1 MATVGIEGDVLINAK
16 PYRIDVTSYQRRDIV
31 DFSPR
36 ASTATGA
43 SISYSELGLYQTLTQ
58 EDFRHGFG
66 FYRFTD
72 AAGYQRTEGDMDT
85 RHPGLV
91 MRYTKVA
98 DVSDTNNN
106 LKNGGVTFGQYF
118 YTWGPGDGESPNT
131 DGVREF
137 KKDREGGEWTEALGD
152 DTNYLIV
159 GNSYIFALRNG
170 NRVQKAGLGDQPL
183 VSGDW
188 SNAGLDGNIPTD
200 MKIAAMHGGFLW
212 FAEDGNSFVHYDDT
226 DDMSTLEG
234 NGETDANVVVV
245 GPGGLPIVNMISFA
259 NALYVARKDGLW
271 VVNQDDEFTARQ
283 VLNFSAEA
291 HADNFRSM
299 VVFQGALYF
308 PIRHR
313 IYRWTGSTIVDVTP
327 QRLDDTFPFNQFSEY
342 DNFISR
348 GSYLYC
354 TAQTDESPYTQ
365 SILAYDGVGWHRLMD
380 PIVSHASDEISMMAL
395 DPANDYIWFHLNKS
409 SDATYFIPLREKS
422 DFPKESF
429 STSSHISGVDTHYW
443 YSSIHDMGFRK
454 VTKSL
459 RSIEFETDNC
469 DSNNTITVAYSL
481 DGAAFTSDDLSSSGV
496 INADTYT
503 TLTFDDTKEF
513 KNIQLR
519 LDFTAEAAQ
528 SPVLKSLSMK
538 YMMRP
543 DTSSGYVFDVI
554 AASDL
559 EYGGVVDSRTAA
571 EIISDL
577 LTVRAST
584 APVVFVN
591 LVGET
596 KNVYLASITES
607 ARSRESENPEL
618 PDVEHRVRISLVET

>member
-1 MATVGIEGDVLINAK
+1 MASIGLEGDVLIDSK
-16 PYRIDVTSYQRRDIV
+16 PYRIDITSYQRRDIV

-66 FYRFTD
+66 FYRYSE
-72 AAGYQRTEGDMDT
+72 AAGFQRTEGDMDT

-91 MRYTKVA
+91 MRYTEA
-98 DVSDTNNN
+98 ASSDTNDAV
-106 LKNGGVTFGQYF
+106 KNGGVTFGSDF
-118 YTWGPGDGESPNT
+118 YTWGAAVRVFSGGSWSESASGASNQLVVGGTYIFNLKDGARVQRKTSGGSWENAGT
-131 DGVREF
+131 DG
-137 KKDREGGEWTEALGD
+137 
-152 DTNYLIV
+152 NPP
-159 GNSYIFALRNG
+159 N
-170 NRVQKAGLGDQPL
+170 
-183 VSGDW
+183 
-188 SNAGLDGNIPTD
+188 D
-200 MKIAAMHGGFLW
+200 MKMATIHGGKMW
-212 FAEDGNSFVHYDDT
+212 FAEDENSFVHFDSEDDL
-226 DDMSTLEG
+226 SNLEG
-234 NGETDANVVVV
+234 DGKSDGAVVVV
-245 GPGGLPIVNMISFA
+245 GPGGLAILNMISFA

-271 VVNQDDEFTARQ
+271 VINQDNENKARQ
-283 VLNFSAEA
+283 ILNFSAEA
-291 HADNFRSM
+291 HDDNFRSM

-313 IYRWTGSTIVDVTP
+313 IYRWTGATIVDVTP
-327 QRLDDTFPFNQFSEY
+327 QRLDDTFPFLVYGDY

-354 TAQTDESPYTQ
+354 TAKTSVSSYTQ

-380 PIVSHASDEISMMAL
+380 PIVGSASDEISMMAL

-409 SDATYFIPLREKS
+409 SDATYYIELDKKS
-422 DFPKESF
+422 EFPKASF
-429 STSSHISGVDTHYW
+429 NTSSHISGVDNHYW

-459 RSIEFETDNC
+459 RSIEFETNNC

-481 DGAAFTSDDLSSSGV
+481 DGGGFINTDLSDPGGGIGV

-543 DTSSGYVFDVI
+543 DTSFGYVFDVI
-554 AASDL
+554 VSSNL
-559 EYGGVVDSRTAA
+559 EYGGGVDDRTAA
-571 EIISDL
+571 GIMDDL
-577 LTVRAST
+577 EAVRAST
-584 APVVFVN
+584 QPVAFVN
-591 LVGET
+591 LLGES

-607 ARSRESENPEL
+607 ARSRVDTNPDL
-618 PDVEHRVRISLVET
+618 PDVEHRVRVSLVET

>member
-16 PYRIDVTSYQRRDIV
+16 PYRIDLTSYQRRDIV

-91 MRYTKVA
+91 MRHTKS
-98 DVSDTNNN
+98 VSSETDNN
-106 LKNGGVTFGQYF
+106 LKNGGVTFGSTF
-118 YTWGPGDGESPNT
+118 YTWGTDAVRKYASGSWSES
-131 DGVREF
+131 
-137 KKDREGGEWTEALGD
+137 LGD

-159 GNSYIFALRNG
+159 GSGYIFALRNG
-170 NRVQKAGLGDQPL
+170 DRVQKSSDGA
-183 VSGDW
+183 SW
-188 SNAGLDGNIPTD
+188 SNAGLDGNPPND
-200 MKIAAMHGGFLW
+200 MKIAAMHGGMIW
-212 FAEDGNSFVHYDDT
+212 FAQDGTSFVHYDDT
-226 DDMSTLEG
+226 EDLSTLEG
-234 NGETDANVVVV
+234 NGTADANAVTV
-245 GPGGLPIVNMISFA
+245 GPGGLEIKNMLSFA
-259 NALYVARKDGLW
+259 NALYVARADGLW
-271 VVNQDDEFTARQ
+271 VVNQDDEFKARQ
-283 VLNFSAEA
+283 VLNVSAET

-327 QRLDDTFPFNQFSEY
+327 QRLDDTFPFNQFAEY

-348 GSYLYC
+348 GNYLYC
-354 TAQTDESPYTQ
+354 TAKTDETSYTQ

-380 PIVSHASDEISMMAL
+380 PIAGSTSDEISMMAL

-409 SDATYFIPLREKS
+409 TDETHYIQLRPKS
-422 DFPKESF
+422 NFPKESI
-429 STSSHISGVDTHYW
+429 STSGNHYW

-469 DSNNTITVAYSL
+469 DANNTISVAYSID
-481 DGAAFTSDDLSSSGV
+481 DGSFITTGLSNPGAGVGVVATSPTV
-496 INADTYT
+496 
-503 TLTFDDTKEF
+503 TLTFDDTIEF
-513 KNIQLR
+513 KKIQFR
-519 LDFTAEAAQ
+519 LAFTAQAAQ
-528 SPVLKSLSMK
+528 SPVLKALSMK

-554 AASDL
+554 AASGL

-571 EIISDL
+571 EIIADL

-584 APVVFVN
+584 SPVAFVN
-591 LVGET
+591 LVGES
-596 KNVYLASITES
+596 KKVYLASITES

-618 PDVEHRVRISLVET
+618 PDVEHRVRVSLVET

>member
-91 MRYTKVA
+91 MRYTKS
-98 DVSDTNNN
+98 VSSETDNN
-106 LKNGGVTFGQYF
+106 LKNGGVTFGSNF
-118 YTWGPGDGESPNT
+118 YTWGT
-131 DGVREF
+131 DAVREYASGSWS
-137 KKDREGGEWTEALGD
+137 ESLGD
-152 DTNYLIV
+152 NTNYLIV
-159 GNSYIFALRNG
+159 GSGYIFALRNG
-170 NRVQKAGLGDQPL
+170 DRVQKSADG
-183 VSGDW
+183 STW
-188 SNAGLDGNIPTD
+188 TNAGLDGNTPTS
-200 MKIAAMHGGFLW
+200 MQVAAMHGGFVW
-212 FAEDGNSFVHYDDT
+212 FAEENNSFVHYDDT

-245 GPGGLPIVNMISFA
+245 GPGGLAIKNMISFA
-259 NALYVARKDGLW
+259 NALYVARADGLW

>member
-16 PYRIDVTSYQRRDIV
+16 PYRIDLTSYQRRDIV

-91 MRYTKVA
+91 MRHTKS
-98 DVSDTNNN
+98 VSSETDNN
-106 LKNGGVTFGQYF
+106 LKNGGVTFGSTF
-118 YTWGPGDGESPNT
+118 YTWGTDAVRKYASGSWSES
-131 DGVREF
+131 
-137 KKDREGGEWTEALGD
+137 LGD

-159 GNSYIFALRNG
+159 GSGYIFALRNG
-170 NRVQKAGLGDQPL
+170 DRVQKSSDGA
-183 VSGDW
+183 SW
-188 SNAGLDGNIPTD
+188 SNAGLDGNPPND
-200 MKIAAMHGGFLW
+200 MKIAAMHGGMIW
-212 FAEDGNSFVHYDDT
+212 FAQDGTSFVHYDDT
-226 DDMSTLEG
+226 EDLSTLEG
-234 NGETDANVVVV
+234 NGTADANAVTV
-245 GPGGLPIVNMISFA
+245 GPGGLEIKNMLSFA
-259 NALYVARKDGLW
+259 NALYVARADGLW
-271 VVNQDDEFTARQ
+271 VVNQDDEFKARQ
-283 VLNFSAEA
+283 VLNFSAET

-327 QRLDDTFPFNQFSEY
+327 QRLDDTFPFNQFAEY

-348 GSYLYC
+348 GNYLYC
-354 TAQTDESPYTQ
+354 TAKTDETSYTQ

-380 PIVSHASDEISMMAL
+380 PIAGSTSDEISMMAL

-409 SDATYFIPLREKS
+409 TDETHYIQLRPNS
-422 DFPKESF
+422 NFPKESF
-429 STSSHISGVDTHYW
+429 STSGNHYW

-469 DSNNTITVAYSL
+469 DANNTISVAYSID
-481 DGAAFTSDDLSSSGV
+481 DGSFITTGLSNPGAGVGVVATSPTV
-496 INADTYT
+496 
-503 TLTFDDTKEF
+503 TLTFDDTIEF
-513 KNIQLR
+513 KKIQFR
-519 LDFTAEAAQ
+519 LAFTAQAAQ
-528 SPVLKSLSMK
+528 SPVLKALSMK

-554 AASDL
+554 AASGL

-571 EIISDL
+571 EIIADL

-584 APVVFVN
+584 APVAFVN
-591 LVGET
+591 LVGES
-596 KNVYLASITES
+596 KKVYLASITES

-618 PDVEHRVRISLVET
+618 PDVEHRVRVSLVET

>member
-16 PYRIDVTSYQRRDIV
+16 PYRIDLTSYQRRDIV

-91 MRYTKVA
+91 MRHTKS
-98 DVSDTNNN
+98 VSSETDNN
-106 LKNGGVTFGQYF
+106 LKNGGVTFGSTF
-118 YTWGPGDGESPNT
+118 YTWGTDAVRKYASGSWSES
-131 DGVREF
+131 
-137 KKDREGGEWTEALGD
+137 LGD

-159 GNSYIFALRNG
+159 GSGYIFALRNG
-170 NRVQKAGLGDQPL
+170 SRVQKSSDGA
-183 VSGDW
+183 SW
-188 SNAGLDGNIPTD
+188 SNAGLDGNPPND
-200 MKIAAMHGGFLW
+200 MKIAAMHGGMIW
-212 FAEDGNSFVHYDDT
+212 FAQDGTSFVHYDDT
-226 DDMSTLEG
+226 EDLSTLEG
-234 NGETDANVVVV
+234 YGTADANAVTV
-245 GPGGLPIVNMISFA
+245 GPGGLEIKNMLSFA
-259 NALYVARKDGLW
+259 NALYVARADGLW
-271 VVNQDDEFTARQ
+271 VVNQDDEFKARQ
-283 VLNFSAEA
+283 VLNFSAET

-327 QRLDDTFPFNQFSEY
+327 QRLDDTFPFNQFAEY

-348 GSYLYC
+348 GNYLYC
-354 TAQTDESPYTQ
+354 TAKTDETSYTQ

-380 PIVSHASDEISMMAL
+380 PIAGSTSDEISMMAL

-409 SDATYFIPLREKS
+409 TDETHYIQLRPKS
-422 DFPKESF
+422 NFPKESF
-429 STSSHISGVDTHYW
+429 STSGNHYW

-469 DSNNTITVAYSL
+469 DANNTISVAYSID
-481 DGAAFTSDDLSSSGV
+481 DGSFITTGLSNPGAGVGVVATSPTV
-496 INADTYT
+496 
-503 TLTFDDTKEF
+503 TLTFDDTIEF
-513 KNIQLR
+513 KKIQFR
-519 LDFTAEAAQ
+519 LAFTAQAAQ
-528 SPVLKSLSMK
+528 SPVRKALSMK

-554 AASDL
+554 AASGL

-571 EIISDL
+571 EIIADL

-584 APVVFVN
+584 SPVAFVN
-591 LVGET
+591 LVGES
-596 KNVYLASITES
+596 KKVYLASITES

-618 PDVEHRVRISLVET
+618 PDVEHRVRLSLVET

>member
-16 PYRIDVTSYQRRDIV
+16 PYRIDLTSYQRRDIV

-91 MRYTKVA
+91 MRHTKS
-98 DVSDTNNN
+98 VSSETDNN
-106 LKNGGVTFGQYF
+106 LKNGGVTFGSTF
-118 YTWGPGDGESPNT
+118 YTWGTDAVRKYASGSWSES
-131 DGVREF
+131 
-137 KKDREGGEWTEALGD
+137 LGD

-159 GNSYIFALRNG
+159 GSGYIFALRNG
-170 NRVQKAGLGDQPL
+170 DRVQKSSDGA
-183 VSGDW
+183 SW
-188 SNAGLDGNIPTD
+188 SNAGLDGNPPND
-200 MKIAAMHGGFLW
+200 MKIAAMHGGMIW
-212 FAEDGNSFVHYDDT
+212 FAQDGTSFVHYDDT
-226 DDMSTLEG
+226 EDLSTLEG
-234 NGETDANVVVV
+234 NGTADANAVTV
-245 GPGGLPIVNMISFA
+245 GPGGLEIKNMLSFA
-259 NALYVARKDGLW
+259 TALYVARAAGLW
-271 VVNQDDEFTARQ
+271 VVNQDDEFKARQ
-283 VLNFSAEA
+283 VLNFSAET

-327 QRLDDTFPFNQFSEY
+327 QRLDDTFPFNQFAEY

-348 GSYLYC
+348 GNYLYC
-354 TAQTDESPYTQ
+354 TAKTDETSYTQ

-380 PIVSHASDEISMMAL
+380 PIAGSTSDEISMMAL

-409 SDATYFIPLREKS
+409 TDETHYIQLRPKS
-422 DFPKESF
+422 NFPKESF
-429 STSSHISGVDTHYW
+429 STSGNHYW

-469 DSNNTITVAYSL
+469 DANNTISVAYSID
-481 DGAAFTSDDLSSSGV
+481 DGSFITTGLSNPGAGVGVVATSPTV
-496 INADTYT
+496 
-503 TLTFDDTKEF
+503 TLTFDDTIEF
-513 KNIQLR
+513 KKIQFR
-519 LDFTAEAAQ
+519 LAFTAQAAQ
-528 SPVLKSLSMK
+528 SPVLKALSMK

-554 AASDL
+554 AASGL

-571 EIISDL
+571 EIIADL

-584 APVVFVN
+584 APVAFVN
-591 LVGET
+591 LVGES
-596 KNVYLASITES
+596 KKVYLASITES

-618 PDVEHRVRISLVET
+618 PDVEHRVRVSLVET

>member
-16 PYRIDVTSYQRRDIV
+16 PYRIDLTSYQRRDIV

-58 EDFRHGFG
+58 EDFRHGCG

-91 MRYTKVA
+91 MRHTKS
-98 DVSDTNNN
+98 VSSETDNN
-106 LKNGGVTFGQYF
+106 LKNGGVTFGSTF
-118 YTWGPGDGESPNT
+118 YTWGTDAVRKYASGSWSES
-131 DGVREF
+131 
-137 KKDREGGEWTEALGD
+137 LGD

-159 GNSYIFALRNG
+159 GSGYIFALRNG
-170 NRVQKAGLGDQPL
+170 DRVQKRSAGA
-183 VSGDW
+183 SW
-188 SNAGLDGNIPTD
+188 SNAGLDGNPPND
-200 MKIAAMHGGFLW
+200 MKIAAMHGGMIW
-212 FAEDGNSFVHYDDT
+212 FAQDGTSFVHYDDT
-226 DDMSTLEG
+226 EDLSTLEG
-234 NGETDANVVVV
+234 NGTADANAVTV
-245 GPGGLPIVNMISFA
+245 GPGGLEIKNMLSFA
-259 NALYVARKDGLW
+259 NALYVARADGLW
-271 VVNQDDEFTARQ
+271 VVNQDDEFKARQ
-283 VLNFSAEA
+283 VLNFSAET

-327 QRLDDTFPFNQFSEY
+327 QRLDDTFPFNQFAEY

-348 GSYLYC
+348 GNYLYC
-354 TAQTDESPYTQ
+354 TAKTDETSYTQ

-380 PIVSHASDEISMMAL
+380 PIAGSTSDEISMMAL

-409 SDATYFIPLREKS
+409 TDETHYIQLRPKS
-422 DFPKESF
+422 NFPKESF
-429 STSSHISGVDTHYW
+429 STSGNHYW

-469 DSNNTITVAYSL
+469 DANNTISVAYSID
-481 DGAAFTSDDLSSSGV
+481 DGSFITTGLSNPGAGVGVVATSPTV
-496 INADTYT
+496 
-503 TLTFDDTKEF
+503 TLTFDDTIEF
-513 KNIQLR
+513 KKIQFR
-519 LDFTAEAAQ
+519 LAFTAQAAQ
-528 SPVLKSLSMK
+528 SPVLKALSMK

-554 AASDL
+554 AASGL

-571 EIISDL
+571 EIIADL

-584 APVVFVN
+584 APVAFVN
-591 LVGET
+591 LVGES
-596 KNVYLASITES
+596 KKVYLASITES

-618 PDVEHRVRISLVET
+618 PDVEHRVRLSLVET

>member
-16 PYRIDVTSYQRRDIV
+16 PYRIDLTSYQRRDIV

-91 MRYTKVA
+91 MRHTKS
-98 DVSDTNNN
+98 VSSETDNN
-106 LKNGGVTFGQYF
+106 LKNGGVTFGSTF
-118 YTWGPGDGESPNT
+118 YTWGTDAVRKYASGSWSES
-131 DGVREF
+131 
-137 KKDREGGEWTEALGD
+137 LGD

-159 GNSYIFALRNG
+159 GSGYIFALRNG
-170 NRVQKAGLGDQPL
+170 DRVQKSSDGA
-183 VSGDW
+183 SW
-188 SNAGLDGNIPTD
+188 SNAGLDGNPPND
-200 MKIAAMHGGFLW
+200 MKIAAMHGGMIW
-212 FAEDGNSFVHYDDT
+212 FAQDGTSFVHYDDT
-226 DDMSTLEG
+226 EDLSTLEG
-234 NGETDANVVVV
+234 NGTADANAVTV
-245 GPGGLPIVNMISFA
+245 GPGGLEIKNMLSFA
-259 NALYVARKDGLW
+259 NALYVARADGLW
-271 VVNQDDEFTARQ
+271 VVNQDDEFKARQ
-283 VLNFSAEA
+283 VLNFSAET

-327 QRLDDTFPFNQFSEY
+327 QRLDDTFPFNQFAEY

-348 GSYLYC
+348 GNYLYC
-354 TAQTDESPYTQ
+354 TAKTDETSYTQ

-380 PIVSHASDEISMMAL
+380 PIAGSTSDEISMMAL

-409 SDATYFIPLREKS
+409 TDETHYIQLRPKS
-422 DFPKESF
+422 NFPKESF
-429 STSSHISGVDTHYW
+429 STSGNHYW

-469 DSNNTITVAYSL
+469 DANNTISVAYSID
-481 DGAAFTSDDLSSSGV
+481 DGSFITTGLSNPGAGVGVVATSPTV
-496 INADTYT
+496 
-503 TLTFDDTKEF
+503 TLTFDDTIEF
-513 KNIQLR
+513 KKIQFR
-519 LDFTAEAAQ
+519 LAFTAQAAQ

-554 AASDL
+554 AASGL

-571 EIISDL
+571 EIIADL

-584 APVVFVN
+584 APVAFVN
-591 LVGET
+591 LVGES
-596 KNVYLASITES
+596 KKVYLASITES

-618 PDVEHRVRISLVET
+618 PDVEHRVRVSLVET

>member
-16 PYRIDVTSYQRRDIV
+16 PYRIDLTSYQRRDIV

-91 MRYTKVA
+91 MRHTKS
-98 DVSDTNNN
+98 VSSETDNN
-106 LKNGGVTFGQYF
+106 LKNGGVTFGSTF
-118 YTWGPGDGESPNT
+118 YTWGTDAVRKYASGSWSES
-131 DGVREF
+131 
-137 KKDREGGEWTEALGD
+137 LGD

-159 GNSYIFALRNG
+159 GSGYIFALRNG
-170 NRVQKAGLGDQPL
+170 DRVQKSSDGA
-183 VSGDW
+183 SW
-188 SNAGLDGNIPTD
+188 SNAGLDGNPPND
-200 MKIAAMHGGFLW
+200 MKIAAMHGGFMW
-212 FAEDGNSFVHYDDT
+212 FAEDGNSFVHYT
-226 DDMSTLEG
+226 DELDAADLEG
-234 NGETDANVVVV
+234 DGKSDASVVIV
-245 GPGGLPIVNMISFA
+245 GPGGLEIKNMISFA
-259 NALYVARKDGLW
+259 NALYVARADGLW
-271 VVNQDDEFTARQ
+271 VVNQDDEFKARQ
-283 VLNFSAEA
+283 VLNFSAET

-327 QRLDDTFPFNQFSEY
+327 QRLDDTFPFNQFAEY

-348 GSYLYC
+348 GNYLYC
-354 TAQTDESPYTQ
+354 TAKTDETSYTQ

-380 PIVSHASDEISMMAL
+380 PIAGSTSDEISMMAL

-409 SDATYFIPLREKS
+409 TDETHYIQLRPKS
-422 DFPKESF
+422 NFPKESF
-429 STSSHISGVDTHYW
+429 STSGNHYW

-469 DSNNTITVAYSL
+469 DANNTISVAYSID
-481 DGAAFTSDDLSSSGV
+481 DGSFITTGLSNPGAGVGVVATSPTV
-496 INADTYT
+496 
-503 TLTFDDTKEF
+503 TLTFDDTIEF
-513 KNIQLR
+513 KKIQFR
-519 LDFTAEAAQ
+519 LAFTAQAAQ
-528 SPVLKSLSMK
+528 SPVLKALSMK

-554 AASDL
+554 AASGL

-571 EIISDL
+571 EIIADL

-584 APVVFVN
+584 APVAFVN
-591 LVGET
+591 LVGES
-596 KNVYLASITES
+596 KKVYLASITES

-618 PDVEHRVRISLVET
+618 PDVEHRVRLSLVET

>member
-16 PYRIDVTSYQRRDIV
+16 PYRIDLTSYQRRDIV

-91 MRYTKVA
+91 MRHTKS
-98 DVSDTNNN
+98 VSSETDNN
-106 LKNGGVTFGQYF
+106 LKNGGVTFGSTF
-118 YTWGPGDGESPNT
+118 YTWGTDAVRKYASGSWSES
-131 DGVREF
+131 
-137 KKDREGGEWTEALGD
+137 LGD

-159 GNSYIFALRNG
+159 GSGYIFALRNG
-170 NRVQKAGLGDQPL
+170 DRVQKSSDGA
-183 VSGDW
+183 SW
-188 SNAGLDGNIPTD
+188 SNAGLDGNPPND
-200 MKIAAMHGGFLW
+200 MKIAAMHGGMIW
-212 FAEDGNSFVHYDDT
+212 FAQDGTSFVHYDDT
-226 DDMSTLEG
+226 EDLSTLEG
-234 NGETDANVVVV
+234 NGTADANAVTV
-245 GPGGLPIVNMISFA
+245 GPGGLEIKNMLSFA
-259 NALYVARKDGLW
+259 NALYVARADGLW
-271 VVNQDDEFTARQ
+271 VVNQDDEFKARQ
-283 VLNFSAEA
+283 VLNFSAET

-327 QRLDDTFPFNQFSEY
+327 QRLDDTFPFNQFAEY

-348 GSYLYC
+348 GNYLYC
-354 TAQTDESPYTQ
+354 TAKTDETSYTQ

-380 PIVSHASDEISMMAL
+380 PIAGSTSDEISMMAL

-409 SDATYFIPLREKS
+409 TDETHYIQLRPKS
-422 DFPKESF
+422 NFPKESF
-429 STSSHISGVDTHYW
+429 STSGNHYW

-469 DSNNTITVAYSL
+469 DANNTISVAYSID
-481 DGAAFTSDDLSSSGV
+481 DGSFITTGLSNPGAGVGVVATSPTV
-496 INADTYT
+496 
-503 TLTFDDTKEF
+503 TLTFDDTIEF
-513 KNIQLR
+513 KKIQFR
-519 LDFTAEAAQ
+519 LAFTAQAAQ
-528 SPVLKSLSMK
+528 SPVLKALSMK

-554 AASDL
+554 AASGL

-571 EIISDL
+571 EIIADL

-584 APVVFVN
+584 APVAFVN
-591 LVGET
+591 LVGES
-596 KNVYLASITES
+596 KKVYLASITES

-618 PDVEHRVRISLVET
+618 PDVEHRVRVSLVET

>member
-16 PYRIDVTSYQRRDIV
+16 PYRIDLTSYQRRDIV

-91 MRYTKVA
+91 MRHTKS
-98 DVSDTNNN
+98 VSSETDNN
-106 LKNGGVTFGQYF
+106 LKNGGVTFGSTF
-118 YTWGPGDGESPNT
+118 YTWGTDAVRKYASGSWSES
-131 DGVREF
+131 
-137 KKDREGGEWTEALGD
+137 LGD

-159 GNSYIFALRNG
+159 GSGYIFALRNG
-170 NRVQKAGLGDQPL
+170 SRVQKSSDGA
-183 VSGDW
+183 SW
-188 SNAGLDGNIPTD
+188 SNAGLDGNPPND
-200 MKIAAMHGGFLW
+200 MKIAAMHGGMIW
-212 FAEDGNSFVHYDDT
+212 FAQDGTSFVHYDDT
-226 DDMSTLEG
+226 EDLSTLEG
-234 NGETDANVVVV
+234 NGTADANAVTV
-245 GPGGLPIVNMISFA
+245 GPGGLEIKNMLSFA
-259 NALYVARKDGLW
+259 NALYVARADGLW
-271 VVNQDDEFTARQ
+271 VVNQDDEFKARQ
-283 VLNFSAEA
+283 VLNFSAEPP
-291 HADNFRSM
+291 ADNFRSM
-299 VVFQGALYF
+299 VVFQGELDF

-327 QRLDDTFPFNQFSEY
+327 QRLDDTFPFNQFAEY

-348 GSYLYC
+348 GNYLYC
-354 TAQTDESPYTQ
+354 TAKTDETSYTQ

-380 PIVSHASDEISMMAL
+380 PIAGSTSDEISMMAL

-409 SDATYFIPLREKS
+409 TDETHYIQLRPKS
-422 DFPKESF
+422 NFPKESF
-429 STSSHISGVDTHYW
+429 STSGNHYW

-469 DSNNTITVAYSL
+469 DANNTISVAYSID
-481 DGAAFTSDDLSSSGV
+481 DGSFITTGLSNPGAGVGVVATSPTV
-496 INADTYT
+496 
-503 TLTFDDTKEF
+503 TLTFDDTIEF
-513 KNIQLR
+513 KKIQFR
-519 LDFTAEAAQ
+519 LAFTAQAAQ
-528 SPVLKSLSMK
+528 SPVLKALSMK

-554 AASDL
+554 AASGL

-571 EIISDL
+571 EIIADL

-584 APVVFVN
+584 APVAFVN
-591 LVGET
+591 LVGES
-596 KNVYLASITES
+596 KKVYLASITES

-618 PDVEHRVRISLVET
+618 PDVEHRVRVSLVET

>member
-16 PYRIDVTSYQRRDIV
+16 PYRIDLTSYQRRDIV

-91 MRYTKVA
+91 MRHTKS
-98 DVSDTNNN
+98 VSSETDNN
-106 LKNGGVTFGQYF
+106 LKNGGVTFGSTF
-118 YTWGPGDGESPNT
+118 YTWGTDAVRKYASGSWSES
-131 DGVREF
+131 
-137 KKDREGGEWTEALGD
+137 LGD

-159 GNSYIFALRNG
+159 GSGYIFALRNG
-170 NRVQKAGLGDQPL
+170 DRVQKSSDGA
-183 VSGDW
+183 SW
-188 SNAGLDGNIPTD
+188 SNAGLDGTPPND
-200 MKIAAMHGGFLW
+200 MKIAAMHGGMIW
-212 FAEDGNSFVHYDDT
+212 FAQDGTSFVHYDDT
-226 DDMSTLEG
+226 EDLSTLEG
-234 NGETDANVVVV
+234 NGTADANAVTV
-245 GPGGLPIVNMISFA
+245 GPGGLEIKNMLSFA
-259 NALYVARKDGLW
+259 NALYVARADGLW
-271 VVNQDDEFTARQ
+271 VVNQDDEFKARQ
-283 VLNFSAEA
+283 VLNFSAET

-327 QRLDDTFPFNQFSEY
+327 QRLDDTFPFNQFAEY

-348 GSYLYC
+348 GNYLYC
-354 TAQTDESPYTQ
+354 TAKTDETSYTQ

-380 PIVSHASDEISMMAL
+380 PIAGSTSDEISMMAL

-409 SDATYFIPLREKS
+409 TDETHYIQLRPKS
-422 DFPKESF
+422 NFPKESF
-429 STSSHISGVDTHYW
+429 STSGNHYW

-469 DSNNTITVAYSL
+469 DANNTISVAYSID
-481 DGAAFTSDDLSSSGV
+481 DGSFITTGLSNPGAGVGVVATSPTV
-496 INADTYT
+496 
-503 TLTFDDTKEF
+503 TLTFDDTIEF
-513 KNIQLR
+513 KKIQFR
-519 LDFTAEAAQ
+519 LAFTAQAAQ
-528 SPVLKSLSMK
+528 SPVLKALSMK

-554 AASDL
+554 AASGL

-571 EIISDL
+571 EIIADL

-584 APVVFVN
+584 APVAFVN
-591 LVGET
+591 LVGES
-596 KNVYLASITES
+596 KKVYLASITES

-618 PDVEHRVRISLVET
+618 PDVAHRVRVSVGET

>member
-16 PYRIDVTSYQRRDIV
+16 PYRIDLTSYQRRDIV

-91 MRYTKVA
+91 MRHTKS
-98 DVSDTNNN
+98 VSSETDNN
-106 LKNGGVTFGQYF
+106 LKNGGVTFGSTF
-118 YTWGPGDGESPNT
+118 YTWGTDAVRKYASGSWSES
-131 DGVREF
+131 
-137 KKDREGGEWTEALGD
+137 LGD

-159 GNSYIFALRNG
+159 GSGYIFALRNG
-170 NRVQKAGLGDQPL
+170 DRVQKSSDGA
-183 VSGDW
+183 SW
-188 SNAGLDGNIPTD
+188 SNAGLDGNPPND
-200 MKIAAMHGGFLW
+200 MKIAAMHGGMIW
-212 FAEDGNSFVHYDDT
+212 FAQDGTSFVHYDDT
-226 DDMSTLEG
+226 EDLSTLEG
-234 NGETDANVVVV
+234 NGTADANAVTV
-245 GPGGLPIVNMISFA
+245 GPGGLEIKNMLSFA
-259 NALYVARKDGLW
+259 NALYVARADGLW
-271 VVNQDDEFTARQ
+271 VVNQDDEFKARQ
-283 VLNFSAEA
+283 VLNFSAET

-327 QRLDDTFPFNQFSEY
+327 QRLDDTFPFNQFAEY

-348 GSYLYC
+348 GNYLYC
-354 TAQTDESPYTQ
+354 TAKTDETSYTQ

-380 PIVSHASDEISMMAL
+380 PIAGSTSAEISMMAL

-409 SDATYFIPLREKS
+409 TDETHYIQLRPKS
-422 DFPKESF
+422 NFPKESF
-429 STSSHISGVDTHYW
+429 STSGNHYW

-469 DSNNTITVAYSL
+469 DANNTISVAYSID
-481 DGAAFTSDDLSSSGV
+481 DGSFITTGLSNPGAGVGVVATSPTV
-496 INADTYT
+496 
-503 TLTFDDTKEF
+503 TLTFDDTIEF
-513 KNIQLR
+513 KKIQFR
-519 LDFTAEAAQ
+519 LAFTAQAAQ
-528 SPVLKSLSMK
+528 SPVLKALSMK

-554 AASDL
+554 AASGL

-571 EIISDL
+571 EIIADL

-584 APVVFVN
+584 APVAFVN
-591 LVGET
+591 LVGES
-596 KNVYLASITES
+596 KKVYLASITES

-618 PDVEHRVRISLVET
+618 PDVEHRVRVSLVET

>member
-16 PYRIDVTSYQRRDIV
+16 PYRIDLTSYQRRDIV

-91 MRYTKVA
+91 MRHTKS
-98 DVSDTNNN
+98 VSSETDNN
-106 LKNGGVTFGQYF
+106 LKNGGVTFGSTF
-118 YTWGPGDGESPNT
+118 YTWGTDAVRKYASGSWSES
-131 DGVREF
+131 
-137 KKDREGGEWTEALGD
+137 LGD

-159 GNSYIFALRNG
+159 GSGYIFALRNG
-170 NRVQKAGLGDQPL
+170 DRVQKSSDGA
-183 VSGDW
+183 SW
-188 SNAGLDGNIPTD
+188 SNAGLDGNPPND
-200 MKIAAMHGGFLW
+200 MKIAAMHGGMIW
-212 FAEDGNSFVHYDDT
+212 FAQDGTSFVHYDDT
-226 DDMSTLEG
+226 EDLSTLEG
-234 NGETDANVVVV
+234 NGTADANAVTV
-245 GPGGLPIVNMISFA
+245 GPGGREIKNMLSFA
-259 NALYVARKDGLW
+259 NALYVARADGLW
-271 VVNQDDEFTARQ
+271 VVNQDDEFKARQ
-283 VLNFSAEA
+283 VLNFSAET

-327 QRLDDTFPFNQFSEY
+327 QRLDDTFPFNQFAEY

-348 GSYLYC
+348 GNYLYC
-354 TAQTDESPYTQ
+354 TAKTDETSYTQ

-380 PIVSHASDEISMMAL
+380 PIAGSTSDEISMMAL

-409 SDATYFIPLREKS
+409 TDETHYIQLRPKS
-422 DFPKESF
+422 NFPKESF
-429 STSSHISGVDTHYW
+429 STSGNHYW

-469 DSNNTITVAYSL
+469 DANNTISVAYSID
-481 DGAAFTSDDLSSSGV
+481 DGSFITTGLSNPGAGVGVVATSPTV
-496 INADTYT
+496 
-503 TLTFDDTKEF
+503 TLTFDDTIEF
-513 KNIQLR
+513 KKIQFR
-519 LDFTAEAAQ
+519 LAFTAQAAQ
-528 SPVLKSLSMK
+528 SPVLKALSMK

-554 AASDL
+554 AASGL

-571 EIISDL
+571 EIIADL

-584 APVVFVN
+584 APVAFVN
-591 LVGET
+591 LVGES
-596 KNVYLASITES
+596 KKVYLASITES

-618 PDVEHRVRISLVET
+618 PDVEHRVRVSLVET

>member
-16 PYRIDVTSYQRRDIV
+16 PYRIDLTSYQRRDIV

-43 SISYSELGLYQTLTQ
+43 SISYSELGLYQSLTQ

-66 FYRFTD
+66 FYRYTD

-91 MRYTKVA
+91 MRHTKS
-98 DVSDTNNN
+98 VSSETDNN
-106 LKNGGVTFGQYF
+106 LKNGGVTFGSTF
-118 YTWGPGDGESPNT
+118 YTWGTDAVRKYASGSWSES
-131 DGVREF
+131 
-137 KKDREGGEWTEALGD
+137 LGD

-159 GNSYIFALRNG
+159 GSGYIFALRNG
-170 NRVQKAGLGDQPL
+170 DRVQKSSDGA
-183 VSGDW
+183 SW
-188 SNAGLDGNIPTD
+188 SNAGLDGNPPND
-200 MKIAAMHGGFLW
+200 MKIAAMHGGMIW
-212 FAEDGNSFVHYDDT
+212 FAQDGTSFVHYDDT
-226 DDMSTLEG
+226 EDLSTLEG
-234 NGETDANVVVV
+234 NGTADANAVTV
-245 GPGGLPIVNMISFA
+245 GPGGLEIKNMLSFA
-259 NALYVARKDGLW
+259 NALYVARADGLW
-271 VVNQDDEFTARQ
+271 VVNQDDEFKARQ
-283 VLNFSAEA
+283 VLNFSAET

-327 QRLDDTFPFNQFSEY
+327 QRLDDTFPFNQFAEY

-348 GSYLYC
+348 GNYLYC
-354 TAQTDESPYTQ
+354 TAKTDETSYTQ

-380 PIVSHASDEISMMAL
+380 PIAGSTSDEISMMAL

-409 SDATYFIPLREKS
+409 TDETHYIQLRPKS
-422 DFPKESF
+422 NFPKESF
-429 STSSHISGVDTHYW
+429 STSGNHYW

-469 DSNNTITVAYSL
+469 DANNTISVAYSID
-481 DGAAFTSDDLSSSGV
+481 DGSFITTGLSNPGAGVGVVATSPTV
-496 INADTYT
+496 
-503 TLTFDDTKEF
+503 TLTFDDTIEF
-513 KNIQLR
+513 KKIQFR
-519 LDFTAEAAQ
+519 LAFTAQAAQ
-528 SPVLKSLSMK
+528 SPVLKALSMK

-554 AASDL
+554 AASGL
-559 EYGGVVDSRTAA
+559 EYSGGDYSGFTNG
-571 EIISDL
+571 
-577 LTVRAST
+577 T
-584 APVVFVN
+584 
-591 LVGET
+591 G
-596 KNVYLASITES
+596 VYCAGGLCQSGGRKQES
-607 ARSRESENPEL
+607 VPRFYYGICAFA
-618 PDVEHRVRISLVET
+618 

>member
-16 PYRIDVTSYQRRDIV
+16 PYRIDLTSYQRRDIV

-91 MRYTKVA
+91 MRHTKS
-98 DVSDTNNN
+98 VSSETDNN
-106 LKNGGVTFGQYF
+106 LKNGGVTFGSTF
-118 YTWGPGDGESPNT
+118 YTWGTDAVRKYASGSWSES
-131 DGVREF
+131 
-137 KKDREGGEWTEALGD
+137 LGD

-159 GNSYIFALRNG
+159 GSGYIFALRNG
-170 NRVQKAGLGDQPL
+170 DRVQKSSDGA
-183 VSGDW
+183 SW
-188 SNAGLDGNIPTD
+188 SNAGLDGNPPND
-200 MKIAAMHGGFLW
+200 MKIAAMHGGMIW
-212 FAEDGNSFVHYDDT
+212 FAQDGTSFVHYDDT
-226 DDMSTLEG
+226 EDLSTLEG
-234 NGETDANVVVV
+234 NGTADANAVTV
-245 GPGGLPIVNMISFA
+245 GPGGLEIKNMLSFA
-259 NALYVARKDGLW
+259 NALYVARADGLW
-271 VVNQDDEFTARQ
+271 VVNQDDEFKARQ
-283 VLNFSAEA
+283 VLNFSAET

-327 QRLDDTFPFNQFSEY
+327 QRLDDTFPFNQFAEY

-348 GSYLYC
+348 GNYLYC
-354 TAQTDESPYTQ
+354 TAKTDETSYTQ

-380 PIVSHASDEISMMAL
+380 PIAGSTSDEISMMAL

-409 SDATYFIPLREKS
+409 TDETHYIQLRPKS
-422 DFPKESF
+422 NFPKESF
-429 STSSHISGVDTHYW
+429 STSGNHYW

-469 DSNNTITVAYSL
+469 DANNTISVAYSID
-481 DGAAFTSDDLSSSGV
+481 DGSFITTGLSNPGAGVGVVATSPTV
-496 INADTYT
+496 
-503 TLTFDDTKEF
+503 TLTFDDTIEF
-513 KNIQLR
+513 KKIQFR
-519 LDFTAEAAQ
+519 LAFTAQAAQ
-528 SPVLKSLSMK
+528 SPVLKALSMK

-554 AASDL
+554 AASGL

-571 EIISDL
+571 EIIADL

-584 APVVFVN
+584 APVAFVN
-591 LVGET
+591 LVGES
-596 KNVYLASITES
+596 KKVYLASITES

-618 PDVEHRVRISLVET
+618 PDVEHRVRLSLLET

>member
-1 MATVGIEGDVLINAK
+1 MATVGIEGDILIDSK

-72 AAGYQRTEGDMDT
+72 AAGFQRTEGEMDT

-91 MRYTKVA
+91 MRYTKS
-98 DVSDTNNN
+98 VSSETDNN
-106 LKNGGVTFGQYF
+106 LKNGGVTFGSTF
-118 YTWGPGDGESPNT
+118 YTWGTDAVRKYASGSWSES
-131 DGVREF
+131 
-137 KKDREGGEWTEALGD
+137 LGD
-152 DTNYLIV
+152 DTNHLIV
-159 GNSYIFALRNG
+159 GNSLIFALRNG
-170 NRVQKAGLGDQPL
+170 ARVQKSEDGATWSDAG
-183 VSGDW
+183 V
-188 SNAGLDGNIPTD
+188 NGNPPSD
-200 MKIAAMHGGFLW
+200 MKAAAFHSGAMW
-212 FAEDGNSFVHYDDT
+212 FAEDENSFVHYSEEEDLSD
-226 DDMSTLEG
+226 LEG
-234 NGETDANVVVV
+234 DGKSDAAVVVV
-245 GPGGLPIVNMISFA
+245 GPGGLAVKNMISFA
-259 NALYVARKDGLW
+259 NALYVARADGLW
-271 VVNQDDEFTARQ
+271 VVNQDDEFKARQ
-283 VLNFSAEA
+283 VLNFSSET

-313 IYRWTGSTIVDVTP
+313 IYRWTGATIVDVTP

-348 GSYLYC
+348 GKYLYC
-354 TAQTDESPYTQ
+354 TAKTDETSYTQ
-365 SILAYDGVGWHRLMD
+365 SILAYDGVAWHRLID
-380 PIVSHASDEISMMAL
+380 PIVGSSSDEISMLAL
-395 DPANDYIWFHLNKS
+395 DPANDYLWFHLNKS
-409 SDATYFIPLREKS
+409 TDETHYIQLRPKS

-429 STSSHISGVDTHYW
+429 STSGNHYW

-469 DSNNTITVAYSL
+469 DSNNTISVAYSID
-481 DGAAFTSDDLSSSGV
+481 DGSFITTGLSNPGAGVGV
-496 INADTYT
+496 IASSPTV
-503 TLTFDDTKEF
+503 TLTFDDTIEF
-513 KNIQLR
+513 KKIQLR
-519 LDFTAEAAQ
+519 LAFTAQAAQ

-571 EIISDL
+571 NIISDL

-584 APVVFVN
+584 APVAFVN

-596 KNVYLASITES
+596 KKVYLASITEA

>member
-16 PYRIDVTSYQRRDIV
+16 PYRIDLTSYQRRDIV

-58 EDFRHGFG
+58 EDFRHGCG

-91 MRYTKVA
+91 MRHTKSGSSET
-98 DVSDTNNN
+98 DNN
-106 LKNGGVTFGQYF
+106 LKNGGVTFGSTF
-118 YTWGPGDGESPNT
+118 YTWGTDAVRKYASGSWSES
-131 DGVREF
+131 
-137 KKDREGGEWTEALGD
+137 LGD

-159 GNSYIFALRNG
+159 GSGYIFALRNG
-170 NRVQKAGLGDQPL
+170 SRVQKSSDGA
-183 VSGDW
+183 SW
-188 SNAGLDGNIPTD
+188 SNAGLDGYPPND
-200 MKIAAMHGGFLW
+200 MKIAAMHGGMIW
-212 FAEDGNSFVHYDDT
+212 FAQDGTSFVHYDDT
-226 DDMSTLEG
+226 EDLSTLEG
-234 NGETDANVVVV
+234 NGTADANAVTV
-245 GPGGLPIVNMISFA
+245 GPGGLEIKNMLSFA
-259 NALYVARKDGLW
+259 NALYVARADGLW
-271 VVNQDDEFTARQ
+271 VVNQDDEFKARQ
-283 VLNFSAEA
+283 VLNFSAET

-327 QRLDDTFPFNQFSEY
+327 QRLDDTFPFNQFAEY

-348 GSYLYC
+348 GNYLYC
-354 TAQTDESPYTQ
+354 TAKTDETSYTQ

-380 PIVSHASDEISMMAL
+380 PIAGSTSDEISMMAL

-409 SDATYFIPLREKS
+409 TDETHYIQLRPKS
-422 DFPKESF
+422 NFPKESF
-429 STSSHISGVDTHYW
+429 STSGNHYW

-469 DSNNTITVAYSL
+469 DANNTISVAYSID
-481 DGAAFTSDDLSSSGV
+481 DGSFITTGLSNPGAGVGVVATSPTV
-496 INADTYT
+496 
-503 TLTFDDTKEF
+503 TLTFDDTIEF
-513 KNIQLR
+513 KKIQFR
-519 LDFTAEAAQ
+519 LAFTAQAAQ
-528 SPVLKSLSMK
+528 SPVLKALSMK

-554 AASDL
+554 AASGL

-571 EIISDL
+571 EIIADL

-584 APVVFVN
+584 APVAFVN
-591 LVGET
+591 LVGES
-596 KNVYLASITES
+596 KKVYLASITES

-618 PDVEHRVRISLVET
+618 PDVEHRVRLSLVET

>member
-16 PYRIDVTSYQRRDIV
+16 PYRIDLTSYQRRDIV

-91 MRYTKVA
+91 MRHTKS
-98 DVSDTNNN
+98 VSSETDNN
-106 LKNGGVTFGQYF
+106 LKNGGVTFGSTF
-118 YTWGPGDGESPNT
+118 YTWGTDAVRKYASGSWSES
-131 DGVREF
+131 
-137 KKDREGGEWTEALGD
+137 LGD

-159 GNSYIFALRNG
+159 GSGYIFALRNG
-170 NRVQKAGLGDQPL
+170 DRVQKSSDGA
-183 VSGDW
+183 SW
-188 SNAGLDGNIPTD
+188 SNAGLDGNPPND
-200 MKIAAMHGGFLW
+200 MKIAAMHGGMIW
-212 FAEDGNSFVHYDDT
+212 FAQDGTSFVHYDDT
-226 DDMSTLEG
+226 EDLSTLEG
-234 NGETDANVVVV
+234 NGTADANAVTV
-245 GPGGLPIVNMISFA
+245 GPGGLEIKNMLSFA
-259 NALYVARKDGLW
+259 NALYVARADGLW
-271 VVNQDDEFTARQ
+271 VVNQDDEFKARQ
-283 VLNFSAEA
+283 VLNFSAET

-327 QRLDDTFPFNQFSEY
+327 QRLDDTFPFNQFAEY

-348 GSYLYC
+348 GNYLYC
-354 TAQTDESPYTQ
+354 TAKTDETSYTQ

-380 PIVSHASDEISMMAL
+380 PIAGSTSDEISMMAL

-409 SDATYFIPLREKS
+409 TDETHYIQLRPKS
-422 DFPKESF
+422 NFPKESF
-429 STSSHISGVDTHYW
+429 STSGNHYW

-469 DSNNTITVAYSL
+469 DANNTISVAYSID
-481 DGAAFTSDDLSSSGV
+481 DGSFITTGLSNPGAGVGVVATSPTV
-496 INADTYT
+496 
-503 TLTFDDTKEF
+503 TLTFDDTIEF
-513 KNIQLR
+513 KKIQFR
-519 LDFTAEAAQ
+519 LAFTAQAAQ

-554 AASDL
+554 AASGL

-571 EIISDL
+571 EIIADL

-584 APVVFVN
+584 SPVAFVN
-591 LVGET
+591 LVGES
-596 KNVYLASITES
+596 KKVYLASITES

-618 PDVEHRVRISLVET
+618 PDVEHRVRVSLVET

>member
-16 PYRIDVTSYQRRDIV
+16 PYRIDLTSYQRRDIV

-91 MRYTKVA
+91 MRHTKS
-98 DVSDTNNN
+98 VSSETDNN
-106 LKNGGVTFGQYF
+106 LKNGGVTFGSTF
-118 YTWGPGDGESPNT
+118 YTWGTDAVRKYASGSWSES
-131 DGVREF
+131 
-137 KKDREGGEWTEALGD
+137 LGD

-159 GNSYIFALRNG
+159 GSGYIFALRNG
-170 NRVQKAGLGDQPL
+170 DRVQKSSDGA
-183 VSGDW
+183 SW
-188 SNAGLDGNIPTD
+188 SNAGLDGNPPND
-200 MKIAAMHGGFLW
+200 MKIAAMHGGFMW
-212 FAEDGNSFVHYDDT
+212 FAEDGNSFVHYT
-226 DDMSTLEG
+226 DELDAADLEG
-234 NGETDANVVVV
+234 DGKSDASVVIV
-245 GPGGLPIVNMISFA
+245 GPGGLEIKNMISFA
-259 NALYVARKDGLW
+259 NALYVARADGLW
-271 VVNQDDEFTARQ
+271 VVNQDDEFKARQ
-283 VLNFSAEA
+283 VLNFSAET

-327 QRLDDTFPFNQFSEY
+327 QRLDDTFPFNQFAEY

-348 GSYLYC
+348 GNYLYC
-354 TAQTDESPYTQ
+354 TAKTDETSYTQ

-380 PIVSHASDEISMMAL
+380 PIAGSTSDEISMMAL
-395 DPANDYIWFHLNKS
+395 APANDYIWFHLNKS
-409 SDATYFIPLREKS
+409 TDETHYIQLRPKS
-422 DFPKESF
+422 NFPKESF
-429 STSSHISGVDTHYW
+429 STSGNHYW

-469 DSNNTITVAYSL
+469 DANNTISVAYSID
-481 DGAAFTSDDLSSSGV
+481 DGSFITTGLSNPGAGVGVVATSPTV
-496 INADTYT
+496 
-503 TLTFDDTKEF
+503 TLTFDDTIEF
-513 KNIQLR
+513 KKIQFR
-519 LDFTAEAAQ
+519 LAFTAQAAQ
-528 SPVLKSLSMK
+528 SPVLKALSMK

-554 AASDL
+554 AASGL

-571 EIISDL
+571 EIIADL

-584 APVVFVN
+584 APVAFVN
-591 LVGET
+591 LVGES
-596 KNVYLASITES
+596 KKVYLASITES

-618 PDVEHRVRISLVET
+618 PDVEHRVRVSLVET

>member
-16 PYRIDVTSYQRRDIV
+16 PYRIDLTSYQRRDIV

-91 MRYTKVA
+91 MRHTKS
-98 DVSDTNNN
+98 VSSETDNN
-106 LKNGGVTFGQYF
+106 LKNGGVTFGSTF
-118 YTWGPGDGESPNT
+118 YTWGTDAVRKYASGSWSES
-131 DGVREF
+131 
-137 KKDREGGEWTEALGD
+137 LGD

-159 GNSYIFALRNG
+159 GSGYIFALRNG
-170 NRVQKAGLGDQPL
+170 DRVQKSSDGA
-183 VSGDW
+183 SW
-188 SNAGLDGNIPTD
+188 SNAGLDGNPPND
-200 MKIAAMHGGFLW
+200 MKIAAMHGGMIW
-212 FAEDGNSFVHYDDT
+212 FAQDGTSFVHYDDT
-226 DDMSTLEG
+226 EDLSTLEG
-234 NGETDANVVVV
+234 NGTADANAVTV
-245 GPGGLPIVNMISFA
+245 GPGGLEIKNMLSFA
-259 NALYVARKDGLW
+259 NALYVARADGLW
-271 VVNQDDEFTARQ
+271 VVNQDDEFKARQ
-283 VLNFSAEA
+283 VLNFSAET

-327 QRLDDTFPFNQFSEY
+327 QRLDDTFPFNQFAEY

-348 GSYLYC
+348 GNYLYC
-354 TAQTDESPYTQ
+354 TAKTDETSYTQ

-380 PIVSHASDEISMMAL
+380 PIAGSTSDEISMMAL

-409 SDATYFIPLREKS
+409 TDETHYIQLRPKS
-422 DFPKESF
+422 NFPKESF
-429 STSSHISGVDTHYW
+429 STSGNHYW

-469 DSNNTITVAYSL
+469 DANNTISVAYSID
-481 DGAAFTSDDLSSSGV
+481 DGSFITTGLSNPGAGVGVVATSPTV
-496 INADTYT
+496 
-503 TLTFDDTKEF
+503 TLTFDDTIEF
-513 KNIQLR
+513 KKIQFR
-519 LDFTAEAAQ
+519 LAFTAQAAQ

-554 AASDL
+554 AASGL

-571 EIISDL
+571 EIIADL

-584 APVVFVN
+584 APVAFVN
-591 LVGET
+591 LVGES
-596 KNVYLASITES
+596 KKVYLASITES

-618 PDVEHRVRISLVET
+618 PDVEHRVRLSLVET

>member
-16 PYRIDVTSYQRRDIV
+16 PYSIDVTSYQRRDIV

-66 FYRFTD
+66 FYRFSD
-72 AAGYQRTEGDMDT
+72 AAGFQRTEGDMDT

-98 DVSDTNNN
+98 DVSDTDNN

-118 YTWGPGDGESPNT
+118 YTWGT
-131 DGVREF
+131 DAVREF
-137 KKDREGGEWTEALGD
+137 KEGESTEWNESLGD

-159 GNSYIFALRNG
+159 GSSYIFALRNG
-170 NRVQKAGLGDQPL
+170 NRVQKAALGDQPL

-188 SNAGLDGNIPTD
+188 SNAGLDGNTPTD

-226 DDMSTLEG
+226 DDMATLEG
-234 NGETDANVVVV
+234 NGKTDANVVVV

-271 VVNQDDEFTARQ
+271 VVNQDGEFKARQ

-291 HADNFRSM
+291 HEDNFRSM

-313 IYRWTGSTIVDVTP
+313 IYRWTGSTIVDITP

-342 DNFISR
+342 ANFISR

-354 TAQTDESPYTQ
+354 TAKTDESSYTN

-380 PIVSHASDEISMMAL
+380 PIVGHASDEISMLAL

-409 SDATYFIPLREKS
+409 ADATYFIPLREKS

-429 STSSHISGVDTHYW
+429 STSSHISGVDNHYW
-443 YSSIHDMGFRK
+443 YSSVHDMGFRK
-454 VTKSL
+454 VEKSL
-459 RSIEFETDNC
+459 RSIEFETTNC
-469 DSNNTITVAYSL
+469 DSNRTIAVAYAIDNNIDLPS
-481 DGAAFTSDDLSSSGV
+481 FTSLGTINSSPTQTLSFS
-496 INADTYT
+496 DTV
-503 TLTFDDTKEF
+503 EF
-513 KNIQLR
+513 KKIQWR
-519 LDFTAEAAQ
+519 LNFTAEGAS
-528 SPVLKSLSMK
+528 SPVLKALSMK

-554 AASDL
+554 AATGL
-559 EYGGVVDSRTAA
+559 EYGGVVDNRTAA
-571 EIISDL
+571 EIITDL

-584 APVVFVN
+584 EPVAFVN

-618 PDVEHRVRISLVET
+618 PDVEHRVRVSLVET

>member
-16 PYRIDVTSYQRRDIV
+16 PYRIDLTSYQRRDIV

-91 MRYTKVA
+91 MRHTKS
-98 DVSDTNNN
+98 VSSETDNN
-106 LKNGGVTFGQYF
+106 LKNGGVTFGSTF
-118 YTWGPGDGESPNT
+118 YTWGTDAVRKYASGSWSES
-131 DGVREF
+131 
-137 KKDREGGEWTEALGD
+137 LGD

-159 GNSYIFALRNG
+159 GSGYIFALRNG
-170 NRVQKAGLGDQPL
+170 DRVQKSSDGA
-183 VSGDW
+183 SW
-188 SNAGLDGNIPTD
+188 SNAGLDGNPPND
-200 MKIAAMHGGFLW
+200 MKIAAMHGGMIW
-212 FAEDGNSFVHYDDT
+212 FAQDGTSFVHYDDT
-226 DDMSTLEG
+226 EDLSTLEG
-234 NGETDANVVVV
+234 NGTADANAVTV
-245 GPGGLPIVNMISFA
+245 GPGGLEIKNMLSFA
-259 NALYVARKDGLW
+259 NALYVARADGVW
-271 VVNQDDEFTARQ
+271 VVNQYDEFKARQ
-283 VLNFSAEA
+283 VLNFSAET

-327 QRLDDTFPFNQFSEY
+327 QRLDDTFPFNQFAEY

-348 GSYLYC
+348 GNYLYC
-354 TAQTDESPYTQ
+354 TAKTDETSYTQ

-380 PIVSHASDEISMMAL
+380 PIAGSTSDEISMMAL

-409 SDATYFIPLREKS
+409 TDETHYIQLRPKS
-422 DFPKESF
+422 NFPKESF
-429 STSSHISGVDTHYW
+429 STSGNHYW

-469 DSNNTITVAYSL
+469 DANNTISVAYSID
-481 DGAAFTSDDLSSSGV
+481 DGSFITTGLSNPGAGVGVVATSPTV
-496 INADTYT
+496 
-503 TLTFDDTKEF
+503 TLTFDDTIEF
-513 KNIQLR
+513 KKIQFR
-519 LDFTAEAAQ
+519 LAFTAQAAQ
-528 SPVLKSLSMK
+528 SPVLKALSMK

-554 AASDL
+554 AASGL

-571 EIISDL
+571 EIIADL

-584 APVVFVN
+584 APVAFVN
-591 LVGET
+591 LVGES
-596 KNVYLASITES
+596 KKVYLASITES

-618 PDVEHRVRISLVET
+618 PDVEHRVRVSLVET

>member
-36 ASTATGA
+36 ASSATGA

-72 AAGYQRTEGDMDT
+72 AAGFQRTEGEMDT

-91 MRYTKVA
+91 MRYTKS
-98 DVSDTNNN
+98 VSSETDNN
-106 LKNGGVTFGQYF
+106 LKNGGVTFGSTF
-118 YTWGPGDGESPNT
+118 YTWGTDAVRKYASGSWSES
-131 DGVREF
+131 
-137 KKDREGGEWTEALGD
+137 LGD
-152 DTNYLIV
+152 DTNHLIV
-159 GNSYIFALRNG
+159 GNSLIFALRNG
-170 NRVQKAGLGDQPL
+170 ARVQKSEDGATWSDAG
-183 VSGDW
+183 V
-188 SNAGLDGNIPTD
+188 NGNPPSD
-200 MKIAAMHGGFLW
+200 MKVAAFHSGAMW
-212 FAEDGNSFVHYDDT
+212 FAEDANSFVHYSEEEDLSD
-226 DDMSTLEG
+226 LEG
-234 NGETDANVVVV
+234 DGKSDAAVVVV
-245 GPGGLPIVNMISFA
+245 GPGGLAVKNMISFA
-259 NALYVARKDGLW
+259 NALYVARADGLW
-271 VVNQDDEFTARQ
+271 VVNQDDEFKARQ
-283 VLNFSAEA
+283 VLNFSSET

-313 IYRWTGSTIVDVTP
+313 IYRWTGATIVDVTP

-348 GSYLYC
+348 GKYLYC
-354 TAQTDESPYTQ
+354 TAKTDETSYTQ
-365 SILAYDGVGWHRLMD
+365 SILAYDGVAWHRLID
-380 PIVSHASDEISMMAL
+380 PIVGSSSDEISMLAL
-395 DPANDYIWFHLNKS
+395 DPANDYLWFHLNKS
-409 SDATYFIPLREKS
+409 TDETHYIQLRPKS

-429 STSSHISGVDTHYW
+429 STSGNHYW

-469 DSNNTITVAYSL
+469 DSNNTISVAYSID
-481 DGAAFTSDDLSSSGV
+481 DGSFITTGLSNPGAGVGV
-496 INADTYT
+496 IASSPTV
-503 TLTFDDTKEF
+503 TLTFDDTIEF
-513 KNIQLR
+513 KKIQLR
-519 LDFTAEAAQ
+519 LAFTAQAAQ

-571 EIISDL
+571 NIISDL

-584 APVVFVN
+584 APVAFVN

-596 KNVYLASITES
+596 KKVYLASITEA

>member
-1 MATVGIEGDVLINAK
+1 MANIGLEGDVLINGE

-66 FYRFTD
+66 FYRYTD

-91 MRYTKVA
+91 MRSTKS
-98 DVSDTNNN
+98 VSSETDNN
-106 LKNGGVTFGQYF
+106 LKNGGVTFGSTF
-118 YTWGPGDGESPNT
+118 YTWGTDAVRKYASGSWSES
-131 DGVREF
+131 
-137 KKDREGGEWTEALGD
+137 LGD

-159 GNSYIFALRNG
+159 GNSYIFALKNG
-170 NRVQKAGLGDQPL
+170 GSARVQKSTDGASWSDAGT
-183 VSGDW
+183 
-188 SNAGLDGNIPTD
+188 DGNPPYN
-200 MKIAAMHGGFLW
+200 MKIATFHGGFAW
-212 FAEDGNSFVHYDDT
+212 FAENGNSFLHYGGAAGNDDLS
-226 DDMSTLEG
+226 DLEG
-234 NGETDANVVVV
+234 GGESDAGVVVV
-245 GPGGLPIVNMISFA
+245 GPGGLAIRNIISFA
-259 NALYVARKDGLW
+259 NALYVARADGLW
-271 VVNQDDEFTARQ
+271 VVNQDDENVARQ
-283 VLNFSAEA
+283 VLNFSAET
-291 HADNFRSM
+291 HEDNFRTM

-313 IYRWTGSTIVDVTP
+313 IYRWTGATMVDVTP

-354 TAQTDESPYTQ
+354 TAKTDETSYTQ
-365 SILAYDGVGWHRLMD
+365 SILAYDGVAWHRLID
-380 PIVSHASDEISMMAL
+380 PVSGSSSDEISMMAL

-409 SDATYFIPLREKS
+409 TDETHYIQLRPKS

-429 STSSHISGVDTHYW
+429 STSGNHYW

-469 DSNNTITVAYSL
+469 DANNTISVAYSID
-481 DGAAFTSDDLSSSGV
+481 DGSFITTGLSNPGAGVGVVATSPTV
-496 INADTYT
+496 
-503 TLTFDDTKEF
+503 TLTFDDTIEF
-513 KNIQLR
+513 KKIQLR
-519 LDFTAEAAQ
+519 LAFTAQAAQ
-528 SPVLKSLSMK
+528 SPVLKALSMK

-543 DTSSGYVFDVI
+543 DTSNGYVFDVI
-554 AASDL
+554 VSSNF
-559 EYGGVVDSRTAA
+559 EYGGSMDDRTAA
-571 EIISDL
+571 KIMDDL
-577 LTVRAST
+577 EAVRAST
-584 APVVFVN
+584 APVPFVN
-591 LVGET
+591 LLGESS
-596 KNVYLASITES
+596 NVYLASITES
-607 ARSRESENPEL
+607 ARSRVDSNPQL
-618 PDVEHRVRISLVET
+618 PDVEHRVRVSLVET